1 MSGPVFVIVGHVNR
15 GKSSIVSTLAADETV
30 RIDPTVGTTRECRTY
45 PMRVG
50 GKVLYEL
57 IDTPGFE
64 RPRQMLQWLR
74 EQETTTGERRN
85 VVNRFLREH
94 ASTGLFTQECCLLGP
109 VLAGAAALYVVDGS
123 VPFTPAYEAE
133 MEILR
138 WTGQPRMALINLIGE
153 ESYIPQWRPILDQ
166 YFNLVHEFDAHEA
179 TFPDRLRLIRA
190 LREIHKP
197 WEPALN
203 EALAALRTERRQN
216 LHDAAVEIAAMLV
229 RTITLVQEKRLSAEA
244 QTDAHKQPLA
254 DAYYDQLRTEEEK
267 SREAVGQVYRRTQFQ
282 VRQEHLGALQDDLF
296 SDDVWLRFGLSRR
309 RLAAGGAAAGAATGG
324 AIDAMLGGATF
335 LLGAVVGG
343 IIGAG
348 AGYLGA
354 GQLPRATLMNLP
366 LGGKLLR
373 IGPMRNTNFPW
384 VLLDRALE
392 HHRLVAG
399 CPHARRGS
407 VDLPADTS
415 QGSVARLTDEQR
427 RPIEQTFH
435 RLRQNG
441 GASQCEE
448 IQFELASAIEPL
460 LTAQEQDPSR
470 GAEPE

>member
-1 MSGPVFVIVGHVNR
+1 MSGPVFVVVGHVNR

-30 RIDPTVGTTRECRTY
+30 RIDPSVGTTRECRTY

-74 EQETTTGERRN
+74 EQETTTGERRS
-85 VVNRFLREH
+85 VVERFLREH
-94 ASTGLFTQECCLLGP
+94 ASTGLFMQERRLLEP
-109 VLAGAAALYVVDGS
+109 VLAGGAALYVVDGS

-153 ESYIPQWRPILDQ
+153 ESHIPQWRPILDQ
-166 YFNLVHEFDAHEA
+166 YFNLVHEFDAQEA

-190 LREIHKP
+190 LRELHKP

-216 LHDAAVEIAAMLV
+216 LHDAAVEIAGLLA
-229 RTITLVQEKRLSAEA
+229 RTISLVKEKRLSADA
-244 QTDAHKQPLA
+244 QTEAHKQPLA
-254 DAYYDQLRTEEEK
+254 DAYYDQLRREEDR
-267 SREAVGQVYRRTQFQ
+267 SREAINQVYRRTQLH
-282 VRQEHLGALQDDLF
+282 VRQGQLGALQDDLF
-296 SDDVWLRFGLSRR
+296 SDDVWLRFGLSRGK
-309 RLAAGGAAAGAATGG
+309 LAASGAAAGAATGG
-324 AIDAMLGGATF
+324 TIDAMLGGTTF
-335 LLGAVVGG
+335 LLGAVLGG
-343 IIGAG
+343 VIGAG

-373 IGPMRNTNFPW
+373 IGPMRNANFPW
-384 VLLDRALE
+384 VVLDRALE

-399 CPHARRGS
+399 YPHARRGS
-407 VDLPADTS
+407 VDLAADTS
-415 QGSVARLTDEQR
+415 HGSVARLAGEQR
-427 RPIEQTFH
+427 SPIEQAFH

-441 GASQCEE
+441 DALQREE
-448 IQFELASAIEPL
+448 IQFELAAAIEPL
-460 LTAQEQDPSR
+460 LAAQEQGPS
-470 GAEPE
+470 GDAESG